1 MAMTDEK
8 DPLRR
13 LLLDAA
19 EIDRA
24 ALAEALAERVGI
36 DTKTG
41 RIALLPGYATLNS
54 RQKALAVVLAAKAAF
69 LLEIRENEA
78 ISASELTSSS
88 GLPSGTAG
96 PSLRE
101 LNQRGLAAQ
110 TKDRAYYVPNA
121 RLKAAI
127 EALG

>member
-1 MAMTDEK
+1 MVDEK
-8 DPLRR
+8 DPLRS

-24 ALAEALAERVGI
+24 ALAEALTERVGI

-41 RIALLPGYATLNS
+41 RIVPLPGYWNLNS
-54 RQKALAVVLAAKAAF
+54 RQKVLSVVLAAKAVH
-69 LLEIRENEA
+69 LLQLRENEA
-78 ISASELTSSS
+78 IPTHEVVTSS
-88 GLPSGTAG
+88 GLPRGTVA
-96 PSLRE
+96 PSLKDLRE
-101 LNQRGLAAQ
+101 RGLVSQ
-110 TKDRAYYVPNA
+110 TQDRSYYVPNA